1 MRFSFLLFL
10 VATLAGCAMSET
22 PTPDYTVERTAADGA
37 IEIRRYGDLLV
48 AEVDARGG
56 RSQAAGDGFRALA
69 DYIFGGNQVSEKI
82 AMTAPVLQTP
92 SLPPSPASAATD
104 VPDVA
109 ATERWRVQFVMPP
122 GYDMASLPKPR
133 SRRVELRR
141 LQPRRVAVL
150 RFSGFNWESTL
161 AEKRDRLMA
170 WLKREGLDTAGP
182 PTFAFYNPPWTPPFL
197 KRNEVMVELA
207 ERQNDAA
214 PDSGREPGTD

>member
-1 MRFSFLLFL
+1 
-10 VATLAGCAMSET
+10 MSET
-22 PTPDYTVERTAADGA
+22 PTPDYTVERSAADGA
-37 IEIRRYGDLLV
+37 IEIRRYGELLV

-69 DYIFGGNQVSEKI
+69 DYIFGGNQASEKI
-82 AMTAPVLQTP
+82 AMTAPVLQAP
-92 SLPPSPASAATD
+92 SLPASAGEAPS
-104 VPDVA
+104 VS
-109 ATERWRVQFVMPP
+109 ATERWRVRFVMPP
-122 GYDMASLPKPR
+122 GYDMASLPQPR

-170 WLKREGLDTAGP
+170 WLKREGLDAAGP

-197 KRNEVMVELA
+197 KRNEVMVDLA
-207 ERQNDAA
+207 D
-214 PDSGREPGTD
+214 